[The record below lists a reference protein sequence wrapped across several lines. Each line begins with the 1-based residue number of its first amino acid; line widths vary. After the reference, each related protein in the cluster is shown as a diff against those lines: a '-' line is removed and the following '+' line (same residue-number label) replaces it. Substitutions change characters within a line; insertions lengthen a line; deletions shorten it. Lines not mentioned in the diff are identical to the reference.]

1 MNFNK
6 NNIKILMLL
15 IVFTIAVLVCFQN
28 LIIVGNCLRYVLGMI
43 SPFILGACL
52 AFVINIPMNFFEKK
66 LFAKDNK
73 FTRKAKRPLSLI
85 LAIVVILAVLAAVF
99 VIVVPKLSDTLMQVV
114 DTAQSSVPRLKVFI
128 NQYVNDDQINE
139 ILNQYSNIDTNKLFN
154 TLIDFFKSD
163 TTTNFLGSTVGVVKG
178 IVNSVVNIAIGFV
191 FAIYILL
198 AKETLSRQISKSL
211 KAIFNEKIYEYILK
225 VSKLSYTTFANF
237 ITGQC
242 LEAVIIGTLFVVS
255 MSILKMPYALLVG
268 VLIGFTALIPFI
280 GAFLGFL
287 ISALLILMVSPI
299 TVVYFAILFL
309 IIQQIEGN
317 LIYPYVVGGSVGLP
331 SIWVLV
337 ALTVGGQLM
346 GMVGILLFIPLSSV
360 CYALFCQWVNKRL
373 ETGNADE

>member
-28 LIIVGNCLRYVLGMI
+28 LIVVGNCLSYVLGMI
-43 SPFILGACL
+43 SPFVLGACL
-52 AFVINIPMNFFEKK
+52 AFMLNIPMNFFEKK

-85 LAIVVILAVLAAVF
+85 LAIVVILAVVAGVV
-99 VIVVPKLSDTLMQVV
+99 VIVVPKLSDTLVQVV
-114 DTAQSSVPRLKVFI
+114 DTAQNAVPRLKVFI

-268 VLIGFTALIPFI
+268 VLIGFTALIPFV

-299 TVVYFAILFL
+299 TVIYFAILFFV
-309 IIQQIEGN
+309 IQQIEGN
-317 LIYPYVVGGSVGLP
+317 LIYPHVVGGSVGLP

-337 ALTVGGQLM
+337 ALTVGGKIM
-346 GMVGILLFIPLSSV
+346 GMAGILLFIPLSSV
-360 CYALFCQWVNKRL
+360 CYTLFCQWVNKRL
-373 ETGNADE
+373 ETR

>member
-1 MNFNK
+1 
-6 NNIKILMLL
+6 MLL

-73 FTRKAKRPLSLI
+73 FTKKAKRPLSLI